1 MHPRP
6 PGAPLSKS
14 EEVALDAQ
22 VLRRPGASTHELRT
36 GDTAPGSIPLAEI
49 SPVLANP
56 RTARYEKSKSQ
67 ARLGL
72 LPAASKGAFGVL
84 HSLGSLNEKLKEEF
98 IINSSFTGPTFFVM
112 QTVFMKQIITDSME
126 DWILLAASRPD
137 AGRHG
142 LVTDADQSFFRNG
155 HLIVT
160 CAFSTVLCQ
169 TSSHFHHLNRCIVI
183 AAGPNFQDKFLLAI
197 MDYSGA
203 QRSAHESEFVETKIT
218 LKGGSWHML
227 STEAQSAER
236 KYLHSE
242 VSKYEQGCETH
253 FWRSGTRLT
262 TWGSGALIPGDM
274 EGIFND
280 HLHRMISS
288 QTTADEFEETIQS
301 LQTLFPQING
311 WIEWWMCPKIASM
324 IFPAKSTIDPQLA
337 EEVPHTSNPVETQ
350 HSLLHHATGTDNDLM
365 AGIEKLFL
373 HMVELER
380 QYKAVQGA
388 IFYK

>member
-1 MHPRP
+1 
-6 PGAPLSKS
+6 
-14 EEVALDAQ
+14 
-22 VLRRPGASTHELRT
+22 
-36 GDTAPGSIPLAEI
+36 
-49 SPVLANP
+49 
-56 RTARYEKSKSQ
+56 
-67 ARLGL
+67 
-72 LPAASKGAFGVL
+72 
-84 HSLGSLNEKLKEEF
+84 
-98 IINSSFTGPTFFVM
+98 M
-112 QTVFMKQIITDSME
+112 QTVFMKQIITDSVE
-126 DWILLAASRPD
+126 DWILLAASGPD
-137 AGRHG
+137 AGRHEF
-142 LVTDADQSFFRNG
+142 VTDADQSFFRNG

-169 TSSHFHHLNRCIVI
+169 WVPVMYTWSDGLSAEHHRPHFRHLNRRIVI

-227 STEAQSAER
+227 LTEAQSAER

-262 TWGSGALIPGDM
+262 TRGSGTLIPGDM

-280 HLHRMISS
+280 HLRRMISS

-311 WIEWWMCPKIASM
+311 WIEWWMRPKIASM

-337 EEVPHTSNPVETQ
+337 EEVPHTSNPVDTQ

-373 HMVELER
+373 HMAELER
-380 QYKAVQGA
+380 QYKAVQGGHFVPTA
-388 IFYK
+388 PRGPSRAGGKKKMNPNDGRAPDTIDALRRAAAPKHGKAEKISSSLGQSGEFPLYMC